1 MGRFTRL
8 PDLPVLVTQ
17 DDRGLVTKAEVD
29 PAAVNTLKT
38 ILTQQ
43 ITQAEVSGAL
53 HPGHLRHVKLENRVV
68 NKTETLIG
76 HGLEK
81 TPHWY
86 FVIVKTSENR
96 PKVTNLL
103 AKEVTASETTIA
115 HGLSAAPDNYW
126 IKVIDGGAGGGYV
139 WESTAPNGTNIFLT
153 ASGTVDVDIGLIEQ
167 IDTPASI
174 KETRRADDTFL
185 YLSSDMVAT
194 VDILV
199 EA

>member
-29 PAAVNTLKT
+29 PAAVDTLKT
-38 ILTQQ
+38 ILTKQ

-68 NKTETLIG
+68 NRAETLIG

-103 AKEVTASETTIA
+103 AKEVAASETTIA

-126 IKVIDGGAGGGYV
+126 IKLLASGLV
-139 WESTAPNGTNIFLT
+139 WESTVPDATNLYLT
-153 ASGTVDVDIGLIEQ
+153 GSAAGGLDVDIGMVEL

-185 YLSSDMVAT
+185 YLASDMVAT